1 MTIDRFSGEYRFL
14 SNFWPC
20 EIKYEGKTYASTEH
34 AYQAAKT
41 LDIKERNKIR
51 DAKTPGDAKRL
62 GRKITLRSDWE
73 SVKLQ
78 VMEDL
83 VRQKFFDNPK
93 LGKKLIDTGE
103 QELIE
108 GNTWGDKVWGQ
119 VNGVG
124 QNHLGKILMKVR
136 QSLIEFSQNLPYYCG
151 VQPQPHK

>member
-20 EIKYEGKTYASTEH
+20 EIKYEGKTYPSTEH

-78 VMEDL
+78 VMENL